1 MKYCPVV
8 RPYYASGGAGAA
20 RETEVRVRTRSSA
33 VTRAAA
39 GGALAVVLLIAAP
52 AFACTPSADFS
63 VGTGSS
69 KAAGATSA
77 SAPAGA
83 TVPFEGNNW
92 DGEGMPVKV
101 LWNEAGSDSSRL
113 LFAVAPDAKGS
124 FRVAATIPADT
135 RPGFYELRAEQVRS
149 NDTKKVSYLQQ
160 GRLEVLEPG
169 QQPAAEESQ
178 PQTPPQESGQPA
190 PEQAAPRAEAA
201 PAAAASPAAS
211 PTPAA
216 RPAAP
221 ARNAATAPAAVTPA
235 APAAAAPV
243 AAAPEAAE
251 PAAPVAVVE
260 PEAAPSVK
268 STTADLWSG
277 FNGRSAAQVPS
288 LAAPVERAPADSMA
302 GGIALL
308 VVGTLTLLGGAGVA
322 GIRRTRRVHA

>member
-1 MKYCPVV
+1 M
-8 RPYYASGGAGAA
+8 
-20 RETEVRVRTRSSA
+20 
-33 VTRAAA
+33 TRAAA
-39 GGALAVVLLIAAP
+39 GAALAVVLLLAAP

-69 KAAGATSA
+69 KSGGTTNA

-169 QQPAAEESQ
+169 QQPVTEESQ

-190 PEQAAPRAEAA
+190 PEQSAPRAEAA
-201 PAAAASPAAS
+201 PAAAASPAA
-211 PTPAA
+211 PAAPRA

-221 ARNAATAPAAVTPA
+221 ARNAATAPAAAPA
-235 APAAAAPV
+235 APADAAPV
-243 AAAPEAAE
+243 AAAPEE
-251 PAAPVAVVE
+251 PAAAVAVVE

-277 FNGRSAAQVPS
+277 FNGRSAGQVPS
-288 LAAPVERAPADSMA
+288 LAAPVEQAPAKSLA

-308 VVGTLTLLGGAGVA
+308 MVGTLTLLAGVGVA
-322 GIRRTRRVHA
+322 TLRRTRARAQG